1 MRSYPTPDGDTLGLW
16 YELGELYTRTG
27 EDTRRAFMWG
37 FAVVCVIGA
46 LVLLSAPLFGTSWAG
61 PFAPA
66 IPVLAGLLTGG
77 GYFGWRRFWFHKKR
91 NVLRRALVEKAAD
104 ADQPAVGCLNAYY
117 DAQLILLRSEYE
129 FLRSRGTKRA
139 LRSVRLF

>member
-1 MRSYPTPDGDTLGLW
+1 LW